1 MADGKCGSWFGNSW
15 AFAVFLILVLLI
27 FSGGWGGVC

>member
-1 MADGKCGSWFGNSW
+1 MSGGYYHNNL

-27 FSGGWGGVC
+27 FADSFNKY

>member
-1 MADGKCGSWFGNSW
+1 MPDGLGGFFGTQT

-27 FSGGWGGVC
+27 FSDK